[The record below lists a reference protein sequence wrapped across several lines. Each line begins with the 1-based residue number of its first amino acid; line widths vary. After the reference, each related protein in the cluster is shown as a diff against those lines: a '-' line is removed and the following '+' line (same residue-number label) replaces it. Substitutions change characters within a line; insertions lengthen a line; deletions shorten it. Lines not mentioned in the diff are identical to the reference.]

1 MGYCCSNPGDGEV
14 GNLSTVLYPQ
24 GATLGNTHYTAK
36 QIFIIVKIQSQIRRF
51 LASRRVHRLRQEI
64 YSPGMGMHHEYGG
77 EDFENVNVQV
87 SAFGQCFQRIGYFT
101 HYQ

>member
-36 QIFIIVKIQSQIRRF
+36 QIFIIVKI
-51 LASRRVHRLRQEI
+51 
-64 YSPGMGMHHEYGG
+64 
-77 EDFENVNVQV
+77 
-87 SAFGQCFQRIGYFT
+87 
-101 HYQ
+101 